1 VCKAEDDIE
10 EFDDDEDDDDDE
22 SLPLFVFMSLL
33 LKPASRFRASSN

>member
-10 EFDDDEDDDDDE
+10 EFDDDEDDDDE

-33 LKPASRFRASSN
+33 LKAASRFRASSN